1 MLVYD
6 PAPHVAQ
13 ALEPGADHWFC
24 GQVVQLGDAARA
36 YVLIGHWTQALAPE
50 PENEPAGQA
59 VHALAPAPASRE
71 GFECEVRQ
79 RKTPFNVRMCM
90 HVSKNSIFL

>member
-24 GQVVQLGDAARA
+24 GQVVQLEEAARA

-59 VHALAPAPASRE
+59 VHALAPVPVPRA
-71 GFECEVRQ
+71 GFDMSGHTTHRA
-79 RKTPFNVRMCM
+79 F
-90 HVSKNSIFL
+90 